1 MPTSAEPKTPVSML
15 VDCDPGL
22 DDAIALL
29 TAAYFAELVGITT
42 VDGNVGIEHTTHN
55 ALAVAQIADLD
66 VDVHRGAEQPL
77 VDEPRG
83 ARHVHG
89 ATGLGNVE
97 LPAITRSTKSDD
109 AVGFILECSHRIKDL
124 HLVAVGPLTNIAEAL
139 QQDAT
144 LPDRLS
150 GLTIMGGA
158 AVGGNVTATAEFN
171 IWADPEAADIVFRLG
186 GDITMV
192 GLDVTQQVL
201 LGPDQVAQ
209 MRRAGTPAATLA
221 AELLDYA
228 IDRSTELR
236 GWTGAPIHDACAVL
250 AVTHPHLFH
259 GNRRP
264 VAIELTGTHTRGMTV
279 VDDRHAITDSDHTA
293 LVLRTAEADAVIG
306 LIVEAVTAGP
316 LHRR

>member
-1 MPTSAEPKTPVSML
+1 MGMTRVPML

-29 TAAYFAELVGITT
+29 AAAHFADLVGITT
-42 VDGNVGIEHTTHN
+42 VDGNVGIDHTTHN
-55 ALAVAQIADLD
+55 ALAVTQIAGLD
-66 VDVHRGAEQPL
+66 VDVHRGAAHPL
-77 VDEPRG
+77 VDKPRG

-89 ATGLGNVE
+89 ATGFGNVE
-97 LPAITRSTKSDD
+97 LPAITRSVQSED
-109 AVGFILECSHRIKDL
+109 AVGFILETSRHVEGL
-124 HLVAVGPLTNIAEAL
+124 HLVAVGPLTNVAEAL

-158 AVGGNVTATAEFN
+158 AIGGNVTAVAEFN

-201 LGPDQVAQ
+201 LGPTQVNQ
-209 MRRAGTPAATLA
+209 MRAARTPAATLA

-228 IDRSTELR
+228 IDRLIRTTGLGRSTHSRRLR
-236 GWTGAPIHDACAVL
+236 GTSGHAPAAVRRQTATGQ
-250 AVTHPHLFH
+250 
-259 GNRRP
+259 R
-264 VAIELTGTHTRGMTV
+264 
-279 VDDRHAITDSDHTA
+279 
-293 LVLRTAEADAVIG
+293 
-306 LIVEAVTAGP
+306 
-316 LHRR
+316 

>member
-1 MPTSAEPKTPVSML
+1 MPTSAEPKTSVSML

-42 VDGNVGIEHTTHN
+42 VDGNVGIEHTTRN
-55 ALAVAQIADLD
+55 ALAVAQIAELD

-97 LPAITRSTKSDD
+97 LPAITRSVKSDD
-109 AVGFILECSHRIKDL
+109 AVGFILETSHRIKDL

-139 QQDAT
+139 QQDAA

-158 AVGGNVTATAEFN
+158 AVGGNVAATAEFN

-209 MRRAGTPAATLA
+209 MRLADTPAATLA
-221 AELLDYA
+221 ADLLGYA

-236 GWTGAPIHDACAVL
+236 GWSGAPIHDACAVL
-250 AVTHPHLFH
+250 AVTHPHLFV

-279 VDDRHAITDSDHTA
+279 VDDRHTPDDNHNNT
-293 LVLRTAEADAVIG
+293 LVLRTAEADAVIE
-306 LIVEAVTAGP
+306 LIVEAVTAP
-316 LHRR
+316 SDNRT

>member
-1 MPTSAEPKTPVSML
+1 MSLTPVPML

-29 TAAYFAELVGITT
+29 TAAHFADLVGITT
-42 VDGNVGIEHTTHN
+42 VDGNVGIDHTTHN
-55 ALAVAQIADLD
+55 ALAVTQIADLD
-66 VDVHRGAEQPL
+66 VDVHRGASRPL
-77 VDEPRG
+77 VDSPRG

-97 LPAITRSTKSDD
+97 LPAITRTVKSTD
-109 AVGFILECSHRIKDL
+109 AVAYILETSHRVEGL
-124 HLVAVGPLTNIAEAL
+124 HLVAVGPLTNVAEAL

-158 AVGGNVTATAEFN
+158 AVGGNVTAVAEFN

-201 LGPDQVAQ
+201 LGPNQVNRMRAAQ
-209 MRRAGTPAATLA
+209 TPAATLA

-228 IDRSTELR
+228 IDRSKDLR
-236 GWTGAPIHDACAVL
+236 GWAGAPIHDACAVL
-250 AVTHPHLFH
+250 AVTHPHLFD
-259 GNRRP
+259 GKRQP
-264 VAIELTGTHTRGMTV
+264 VSIELTGTHTRGMTV
-279 VDDRHAITDSDHTA
+279 VDDRGTTA
-293 LVLRTAEADAVIG
+293 GNSENVRVLRTADADAVVK
-306 LIVEAVTAGP
+306 LIVEAATAVHEQGT
-316 LHRR
+316 